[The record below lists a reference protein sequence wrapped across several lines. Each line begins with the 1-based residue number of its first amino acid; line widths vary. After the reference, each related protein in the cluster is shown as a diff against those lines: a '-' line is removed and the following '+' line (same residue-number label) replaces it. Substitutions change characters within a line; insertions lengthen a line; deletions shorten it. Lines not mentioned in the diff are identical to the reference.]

1 VRLNEATTRISRNGV
16 AQKEKLRRDPT
27 ARVYGRVDVW
37 VKFGVDETKALKLT
51 FFDLYLLFVCCKV
64 AE

>member
-1 VRLNEATTRISRNGV
+1 MELL
-16 AQKEKLRRDPT
+16 KRRSSGET
-27 ARVYGRVDVW
+27 QQLEFMGELTC